1 MAKKKNTRTVVIAV
15 VIALAVLAAAVGVGW
30 IVGSGS
36 RDDADTSTASQGAS
50 GGADEDEAESSGGE
64 SVCGLPEGSQEV
76 PAEGPE
82 AEWQIL
88 QGHTVPSSSEKFGPG
103 ETKGGDRACFAHN
116 PTGALFAVLN
126 TGRVLPKEH
135 LLKHITDGPR
145 REAFEDAPEPSV
157 DPGSRTEVKGFKL
170 EVESRDRVL
179 VRTVYSTDGGSLYE
193 VPSQVVWEDG
203 DWMLDGS
210 EDATSEPAEV
220 DSLDGYVKWG
230 PE

>member
-103 ETKGGDRACFAHN
+103 ETKGADRACFAHN
-116 PTGALFAVLN
+116 PTGALFAALN
-126 TGRVLPKEH
+126 IGRVLPKE
-135 LLKHITDGPR
+135 LVLKHMTEGEFRD
-145 REAFEDAPEPSV
+145 ALEDAPEPSV
-157 DPGSRTEVKGFKL
+157 DPNSRMEVQGFKL
-170 EVESRDRVL
+170 DVKSKNMVV
-179 VRTVYSTDGGSLYE
+179 VRPVYSMDGGVLHE
-193 VPSQVVWEDG
+193 IPVRMVWQDG
-203 DWMLDGS
+203 DWMIDGTYRTQPQDL
-210 EDATSEPAEV
+210 E
-220 DSLDGYVKWG
+220 SLDGYVEWG
-230 PE
+230 PK